1 MVITPLPLRGGA
13 GGEALFQL
21 THPAISVYPL
31 HDGER
36 NAINF
41 LVDIERIYVSHAT
54 DKVDNSHDSRFKI
67 VAMDIILTADT
78 TDKLLRVESFG
89 VDSRLNKHAH

>member
-1 MVITPLPLRGGA
+1 MRLKGA
-13 GGEALFQL
+13 VGEAFSLL
-21 THPAISVYPL
+21 NHPAISVYPL
-31 HDGER
+31 YDGER

-41 LVDIERIYVSHAT
+41 LVDIECIYVSHAT